1 MQTAALSQ
9 SGETIMTLT
18 GILFLLLFVVIGIV
32 LLRFALK
39 IASVLIVLGLLVAV
53 GCWLS
58 PAFYESV
65 KPYIDKVTP
74 LVMEGSKEAAS
85 TAKALRD
92 QVEK

>member
-1 MQTAALSQ
+1 
-9 SGETIMTLT
+9 MTLT
-18 GILFLLLFVVIGIV
+18 GILFLLLFIAVGFV

-39 IASVLIVLGLLVAV
+39 IASVLILIGVVIAI

-74 LVMEGSKEAAS
+74 LVLEGSKEAAS
-85 TAKALRD
+85 TARALREK
-92 QVEK
+92 VEK

>member
-1 MQTAALSQ
+1 
-9 SGETIMTLT
+9 MTLT
-18 GILFLLLFVVIGIV
+18 GILFLLLFIVVGFV

-39 IASVLIVLGLLVAV
+39 IASVLIVIGVLVAI

-85 TAKALRD
+85 TAKALREK
-92 QVEK
+92 VEK

>member
-1 MQTAALSQ
+1 
-9 SGETIMTLT
+9 MTLT